1 MMNQPDCAFA
11 FSQVRLQARFGARPG
26 AADWQRVDAA
36 RDVAALLQTCGATS
50 LAPWT
55 HELTAPMTA
64 HEAERR
70 LRAGWLARVDEVAAW
85 QPSDWRAAIAWLRWL
100 PYLPAL
106 EKLARGGMSPDWMRS
121 DPVLGPIVA
130 EDPRQ
135 RARSLAR
142 TEFAALAAGFTTP
155 PNVTQAWLKHWRA
168 LWPKDAAH
176 AQALE
181 RLVRQVAALRDDLAS
196 TPPGTASASLRARLE
211 RRLIA
216 TFRRNPLSALA
227 TIAFLGLAALDFL
240 HLRGAVALHA
250 LRSGSES
257 AP

>member
-1 MMNQPDCAFA
+1 MMNHPDCAFGY
-11 FSQVRLQARFGARPG
+11 SQARLQARFGARPG

-55 HELTAPMTA
+55 HELTTRMTA
-64 HEAERR
+64 HEAERK
-70 LRAGWLARVDEVAAW
+70 LRAQWLARVDEVAAW
-85 QPSDWRAAIAWLRWL
+85 QPSRWRNAIAWLRWL

-106 EKLARGGMSPDWMRS
+106 EKLARGGQSPDWMRN

-135 RARSLAR
+135 RASSLAR
-142 TEFAALAAGFTTP
+142 TEFAPLAAGFTAP
-155 PNVTQAWLKHWRA
+155 PDVTQAWLAHWRA
-168 LWPKDAAH
+168 LWPRDAAR
-176 AQALE
+176 APALE
-181 RLVRQVAALRDDLAS
+181 RLMRQVAALRDELAS
-196 TPPGTASASLRARLE
+196 APPGTASASLLARLE

-216 TFRRNPLSALA
+216 TFRRYPLSASA
-227 TIAFLGLAALDFL
+227 TIAFLGLAALDLL

-250 LRSGSES
+250 LRPDGER